1 MKGILINKYLKKI
14 FDNDEKITSLVKKSN
29 IKAMILQP
37 TNFPFISFKR
47 NQVETHYNKDIPYE
61 DVVSVDIICVS
72 NNYSESVEIAQAIR
86 ESIEFKV
93 YKDSKENILITK
105 MWMTDANEDT
115 ISDSFVQTLTFE
127 IHIQDLER

>member
-61 DVVSVDIICVS
+61 DVVSVDIICVT
-72 NNYSESVEIAQAIR
+72 NNYAESVEIAQAIR

-93 YKDSKENILITK
+93 YKDSEENILITK
-105 MWMTDANEDT
+105 MWMTDADENT
-115 ISDSFVQTLTFE
+115 VSDSFVQTLTFE

>member
-93 YKDSKENILITK
+93 YKDSEENILITK

>member
-93 YKDSKENILITK
+93 YKDSEENILITK

-115 ISDSFVQTLTFE
+115 VADSFVQTLTFE